1 MLFARLALLATLMVA
16 RPAHAC
22 EQEAA
27 ELRAHLEHEVP
38 RANLWNW
45 AWRITFS
52 VAAVGSLS
60 VAIANPLPE
69 LRDGLF
75 VSAGK
80 ATIAAAA
87 RWIMPLDI
95 EVPPAT
101 ADPCADV
108 AALRAEVTRI
118 AKKERRFFWLGH
130 IAGVVL
136 NAAGAIIIAERGSVD
151 QGLLSVA
158 VGYPVGLLSNYTMP
172 RATWGLWRERSPEWN
187 IAVVPR
193 SDGWL
198 LTVGLTL

>member
-1 MLFARLALLATLMVA
+1 MLFARLALFATLLVA

-38 RANLWNW
+38 RANRWNW

-75 VSAGK
+75 VGAGK
-80 ATIAAAA
+80 AGIAAVA

-101 ADPCADV
+101 GDPCADV
-108 AALRAEVTRI
+108 AALRAEITRV

-130 IAGVVL
+130 VAGIVL
-136 NAAGAIIIAERGSVD
+136 NAAGAVIIAETTGSVE

-172 RATWGLWRERSPEWN
+172 RATWGLWRDREWN
-187 IAVVPR
+187 VAVVPR
-193 SDGWL
+193 RDGWL
-198 LTVGLTL
+198 VTVGLAL